1 MQLTRYYTCRI
12 QNTPISVHCL
22 YYRILVYLANYKF
35 ICYENI
41 GASRVLLSVNTSKI
55 LNIDGGINILNENE
69 KKPFYRRNWFWI
81 TILSIIIVVS
91 ATTYIANYSYYKDE
105 ADQANLEQRKDQSER
120 KQAEKNPS
128 LVAKYNSIK
137 TGKNGYSRKVITNLL
152 GNPTETQIMD
162 KKGKE
167 ITATWNKTDNNN
179 QVIIQITFFK
189 NIAKS
194 KSIQGLDI
202 DRENSLTLA
211 DFNKLKNGDNYNH
224 VISILGDPDDYS
236 DINGIRTLTYVSD
249 LAEADPSQNASID
262 IKLSDNKIIAK
273 SQVNLK

>member
-1 MQLTRYYTCRI
+1 M
-12 QNTPISVHCL
+12 
-22 YYRILVYLANYKF
+22 
-35 ICYENI
+35 
-41 GASRVLLSVNTSKI
+41 LLSVNTSKI

-105 ADQANLEQRKDQSER
+105 ADQANVDQRKDQSER

-179 QVIIQITFFK
+179 QVMIQITFFK

-211 DFNKLKNGDNYNH
+211 DFNKLKNGDNYNR
-224 VISILGDPDDYS
+224 VISVLGDPDDYS

-249 LAEADPSQNASID
+249 LSEADPSQNASID
-262 IKLSDNKIIAK
+262 IKLSDNKIVAK

>member
-12 QNTPISVHCL
+12 QNTPISVHSL
-22 YYRILVYLANYKF
+22 YYRILFYLANYKF

-41 GASRVLLSVNTSKI
+41 DTSWVLLSVNASKI
-55 LNIDGGINILNENE
+55 LNIDGGVTMLNE
-69 KKPFYRRNWFWI
+69 KKPFYKRNWFWI
-81 TILSIIIVVS
+81 MIFSIIVVVS
-91 ATTYIANYSYYKDE
+91 TTTYIANNSYYQGE
-105 ADQANLEQRKDQSER
+105 ADQANLEQRKDQAER

-137 TGKNGYSRKVITNLL
+137 TGKNGYSEKNITSLL
-152 GNPTETQIMD
+152 GNPTETQTMD
-162 KKGKE
+162 KQGKE
-167 ITATWNKTDNNN
+167 IIATWNKTVTSN
-179 QVIIQITFFK
+179 QVMIQITFFK

-211 DFNKLKNGDNYNH
+211 DFNKLKNGDSYNR
-224 VISILGDPDDYS
+224 VINVLGDPDDYS
-236 DINGIRTLTYVSD
+236 DINGVRTLTYVSD
-249 LAEADPSQNASID
+249 LSEADPSQNASID